1 MQDYSRQRQPNS
13 VHRSAAFLLLTLLTS
28 GLCAGEKLL
37 LGIYPDMRTFKLE
50 RPVGFQALKMS
61 DLKVNP
67 DRIRALGELRTVPY
81 TTDQLVQAAN
91 FFRDDPA
98 GRDTWRRENAAHV
111 LKYVNSWSLPPA
123 NLPAYQ
129 LRWLGLERIAE
140 TWLFT
145 GNPQIGKFVHDYA
158 VHGMT
163 LDRWFWMGQTYR
175 NWLKDD
181 VKKRYADLNT
191 LPFARILNLLLVRCR
206 DLFSAEEIA
215 RMEAKYREF
224 VLESAYEDLQ
234 RRRKWQPNNW
244 TAILSGALLLSA
256 KYFNDT
262 EKAAFAVETL
272 TDYFQSSF
280 EPDGSY
286 GEGVGYAGYAM
297 SVLPD
302 VLPYLTAAE
311 RETLFRTS
319 PLHLVTRWMVYHDFC
334 NPEKYARIAFCDDN
348 SFALPPVAVMYVLAL
363 ESGDSAAAYL
373 GSRTKWRAP
382 WWNWNAASYLLGGG
396 KDPEVKSPDAL
407 NLPLTAQFASGEL
420 IARSGWKAGDT
431 VFGCYFNVPTKVSAH
446 KRRESGNFVFG
457 YNGFPIV
464 VHSGN
469 TNLYRRPIHQL
480 SIRTSAANTVT
491 VDGAD
496 QLPVKQQNCATL
508 EFRDEPEMLLLRK
521 DMRSA
526 YSQPMKT
533 MIRTFAWLKKQNRL
547 VVMDQMSSEKGTF
560 EFRAHLHLNNMR
572 HDASL
577 KKLTE
582 KSFHYV
588 HPKAELRI
596 QTTAPCTVSSGYT
609 VSDIGSI
616 WNEKLQQAE
625 ADRGNTFVLSY
636 GPAGKCVSAAFFA
649 VLGKAAAS
657 VKESPEGVTVDGVL
671 IPWYSGK

>member
-1 MQDYSRQRQPNS
+1 MKHS

-50 RPVGFQALKMS
+50 RPVGFQPLKMS

-67 DRIRALGELRTVPY
+67 DRIRALGELRAVPY

-98 GRDTWRRENAAHV
+98 GRDTWRRQNAAHV

-244 TAILSGALLLSA
+244 TAVLSGALLLSA

-272 TDYFQSSF
+272 TGYFQSSF

-547 VVMDQMSSEKGTF
+547 VVMDQMSAEKGTF

-596 QTTAPCTVSSGYT
+596 QTNAPCTVSSGYT

-649 VLGKAAAS
+649 VLGKTAAS

>member
-1 MQDYSRQRQPNS
+1 MKHS

-50 RPVGFQALKMS
+50 RPVGFQPLKMS

-98 GRDTWRRENAAHV
+98 GRDTWRRQNAAHV

-302 VLPYLTAAE
+302 LLPYLTAVE

-596 QTTAPCTVSSGYT
+596 QTNAPCTVSSGYT

-649 VLGKAAAS
+649 VLGKTAAS

>member
-1 MQDYSRQRQPNS
+1 MKHS

-50 RPVGFQALKMS
+50 RPVGFQPLKMS

-81 TTDQLVQAAN
+81 ATDQLVQAAN

-98 GRDTWRRENAAHV
+98 GRDTWRRQNAAHV

-145 GNPQIGKFVHDYA
+145 GNSQIGKFVHDYA

-244 TAILSGALLLSA
+244 TAVLSGALLLSA

-272 TDYFQSSF
+272 TGYFQSSF

-446 KRRESGNFVFG
+446 KRRESGNFVFV

-491 VDGAD
+491 VNGTD

-596 QTTAPCTVSSGYT
+596 QTNAPCTVSSGYT

-625 ADRGNTFVLSY
+625 ADKGNTFVLSY

-649 VLGKAAAS
+649 VLGKTAAS

>member
-1 MQDYSRQRQPNS
+1 MKHS

-50 RPVGFQALKMS
+50 RPVGFQPLKMS

-81 TTDQLVQAAN
+81 ATDQLVQAAN

-98 GRDTWRRENAAHV
+98 GRDTWRRQNAAHV

-145 GNPQIGKFVHDYA
+145 GNSQIGKFVHDYA

-244 TAILSGALLLSA
+244 TAVLSGALLLSA

-272 TDYFQSSF
+272 TGYFQSSF

-348 SFALPPVAVMYVLAL
+348 SFALPPVAVMYLLAL

-491 VDGAD
+491 VNGTD

-596 QTTAPCTVSSGYT
+596 QTNAPCTVSSGYT

-625 ADRGNTFVLSY
+625 ADKGNTFVLSY

-649 VLGKAAAS
+649 VLGKTAAS

>member
-1 MQDYSRQRQPNS
+1 MKHS

-50 RPVGFQALKMS
+50 RPVGFQPLKMS

-67 DRIRALGELRTVPY
+67 DRIRALGKLRTVPY

-98 GRDTWRRENAAHV
+98 GRDTWRRQNAAHV

-457 YNGFPIV
+457 YNGFPIE

-596 QTTAPCTVSSGYT
+596 QTNAPCTVSSGYT
-609 VSDIGSI
+609 VSDRGSI

-649 VLGKAAAS
+649 VLGKTAAS

-671 IPWYSGK
+671 IPWYFGK

>member
-1 MQDYSRQRQPNS
+1 MKHS

-50 RPVGFQALKMS
+50 RPVGFQPLKMS

-67 DRIRALGELRTVPY
+67 DRIRALGELRAVPY
-81 TTDQLVQAAN
+81 TTEQLVQAAN
-91 FFRDDPA
+91 FFRDVPA
-98 GRDTWRRENAAHV
+98 GRDTWRRQNTVHV

-129 LRWLGLERIAE
+129 LRWFGLERIAE
-140 TWLFT
+140 TWFFT

-596 QTTAPCTVSSGYT
+596 QTNAPCTVSSGYT

-649 VLGKAAAS
+649 VLGKTAAS

>member
-1 MQDYSRQRQPNS
+1 MKHS

-50 RPVGFQALKMS
+50 RPVGFQPLKMS

-81 TTDQLVQAAN
+81 ATDQLVQAAN

-98 GRDTWRRENAAHV
+98 GRDTWRRQNAAHV

-145 GNPQIGKFVHDYA
+145 GNSQIGKFVHDYA

-244 TAILSGALLLSA
+244 TAVLSGALLLSA

-272 TDYFQSSF
+272 TGYFQSSF

-596 QTTAPCTVSSGYT
+596 QTNAPCTVSSGYT

-625 ADRGNTFVLSY
+625 ADKGNTFVLSY

-649 VLGKAAAS
+649 VLGKTAAS

>member
-1 MQDYSRQRQPNS
+1 MKHS

-50 RPVGFQALKMS
+50 RPVGFQPLKMS

-67 DRIRALGELRTVPY
+67 DRIRALGELRAVPY

-91 FFRDDPA
+91 FFRDVPA
-98 GRDTWRRENAAHV
+98 GRDTWRRQNTVHV

-129 LRWLGLERIAE
+129 LRWFGLERIAE
-140 TWLFT
+140 TWFFT

-244 TAILSGALLLSA
+244 TAVLSGALLLSA

-262 EKAAFAVETL
+262 GKAAFAVETL
-272 TDYFQSSF
+272 TGYFQSSF

-491 VDGAD
+491 VNGTD

-596 QTTAPCTVSSGYT
+596 QTNAPCTVSSGYT

-649 VLGKAAAS
+649 VLGKTAAS

>member
-1 MQDYSRQRQPNS
+1 MKHS

-50 RPVGFQALKMS
+50 RPVGFQPLKMS

-81 TTDQLVQAAN
+81 ATDQLVQAAN

-98 GRDTWRRENAAHV
+98 GRDTWRRQNAAHV

-145 GNPQIGKFVHDYA
+145 GNSQIGKFVHDYA

-244 TAILSGALLLSA
+244 TAVLSGALLLSA

-272 TDYFQSSF
+272 TGYFQSSF

-302 VLPYLTAAE
+302 VLPYLIAAE

-491 VDGAD
+491 VNGTD

-596 QTTAPCTVSSGYT
+596 QTNAPCTVSSGYT

-625 ADRGNTFVLSY
+625 ADKGNTFVLSY

-649 VLGKAAAS
+649 VLGKTAAS

>member
-1 MQDYSRQRQPNS
+1 MKHS

-50 RPVGFQALKMS
+50 RLVGFQPLKMS

-98 GRDTWRRENAAHV
+98 GRDTWRRQNAAHV

-596 QTTAPCTVSSGYT
+596 QTNAPCTVSSGYT

-649 VLGKAAAS
+649 VLGKTAAS

>member
-1 MQDYSRQRQPNS
+1 MKHS

-98 GRDTWRRENAAHV
+98 GRDTWRRQNAAHV

-596 QTTAPCTVSSGYT
+596 QTNAPCTVSSGYT

-649 VLGKAAAS
+649 VLGKTAAS

>member
-1 MQDYSRQRQPNS
+1 MKHS

-50 RPVGFQALKMS
+50 RPVGFQPLKMS

-67 DRIRALGELRTVPY
+67 DRIRALGELRAVPY
-81 TTDQLVQAAN
+81 TTEQLVQAAN
-91 FFRDDPA
+91 FFRDVPA
-98 GRDTWRRENAAHV
+98 GRDTWRRQNTAHV

-547 VVMDQMSSEKGTF
+547 VVMDQMSAEKGTF

-596 QTTAPCTVSSGYT
+596 QTNAPCTVSSGYT

-649 VLGKAAAS
+649 VLGKTAAS

>member
-1 MQDYSRQRQPNS
+1 MKHS

-50 RPVGFQALKMS
+50 RPVGFQPLKMS

-98 GRDTWRRENAAHV
+98 GRDTWRRQNAAHV

-140 TWLFT
+140 TWFFT

-272 TDYFQSSF
+272 TGYFQSSF

-508 EFRDEPEMLLLRK
+508 EFRDESEMLLLRK

-547 VVMDQMSSEKGTF
+547 VVMDQMSAEKGTF

-596 QTTAPCTVSSGYT
+596 QTNAPCTVSSGYT

-649 VLGKAAAS
+649 VLGKTAAS

>member
-1 MQDYSRQRQPNS
+1 MKHS

-50 RPVGFQALKMS
+50 RPVGFQPLKMS

-547 VVMDQMSSEKGTF
+547 VVMDQMSAEKGTF

-596 QTTAPCTVSSGYT
+596 QTNAPCTVSSGYT

-649 VLGKAAAS
+649 VLGKTAAS
-657 VKESPEGVTVDGVL
+657 VKESPGGVTVDGVL

>member
-1 MQDYSRQRQPNS
+1 MKHS

-50 RPVGFQALKMS
+50 RPVGFQPLKMS

-98 GRDTWRRENAAHV
+98 GRDTWRRQNAAHV

-496 QLPVKQQNCATL
+496 QVPVKQQNCATL

-547 VVMDQMSSEKGTF
+547 VVMDQMSAEKGTF

-596 QTTAPCTVSSGYT
+596 QTNAPCTVSSGYT

-649 VLGKAAAS
+649 VLGKTAAS

>member
-1 MQDYSRQRQPNS
+1 MKHS

-50 RPVGFQALKMS
+50 RPVGFQPLKMS

-98 GRDTWRRENAAHV
+98 GRDTWRRQNAAHV

-244 TAILSGALLLSA
+244 TAVLSGALLLSA

-272 TDYFQSSF
+272 TGYFQSSF

-431 VFGCYFNVPTKVSAH
+431 VFGCYFNVPTKVSTH

-491 VDGAD
+491 VNGTD

-596 QTTAPCTVSSGYT
+596 QTNAPCTVSSGYT

-625 ADRGNTFVLSY
+625 ADKGNTFVLSY

-649 VLGKAAAS
+649 VLGKTAAS

>member
-1 MQDYSRQRQPNS
+1 MKHS

-50 RPVGFQALKMS
+50 RPVGFQPLKMS

-98 GRDTWRRENAAHV
+98 GRDTWRRQNAAHV

-334 NPEKYARIAFCDDN
+334 NPKKYARIAFCDDN

-373 GSRTKWRAP
+373 GSRIKWRAP

-491 VDGAD
+491 VDGVD

-572 HDASL
+572 HNASL

-596 QTTAPCTVSSGYT
+596 QTNAPCTVSSGYT

-649 VLGKAAAS
+649 VLGKTAAS

>member
-1 MQDYSRQRQPNS
+1 MKHS

-50 RPVGFQALKMS
+50 CPVGFQPLKMS

-98 GRDTWRRENAAHV
+98 GRDTWRRQNAAHV

-272 TDYFQSSF
+272 TGYFQSSF

-457 YNGFPIV
+457 YNGFPIA

-547 VVMDQMSSEKGTF
+547 VVMDQMSAEKGTF

-596 QTTAPCTVSSGYT
+596 QTNAPCTVSSGYT

-649 VLGKAAAS
+649 VLGKTAAS

>member
-1 MQDYSRQRQPNS
+1 MKHS

-50 RPVGFQALKMS
+50 RPVGFQPLKMS

-98 GRDTWRRENAAHV
+98 GRDTWRRQNAAHV

-297 SVLPD
+297 SILPD

-508 EFRDEPEMLLLRK
+508 EFRDEPELLLLRK

-596 QTTAPCTVSSGYT
+596 QTNAPCTVSSGYT

-649 VLGKAAAS
+649 VLGKTAAS

>member
-1 MQDYSRQRQPNS
+1 MKHS

-50 RPVGFQALKMS
+50 RPVGFQPLKMS

-234 RRRKWQPNNW
+234 RRRKWQANNW
-244 TAILSGALLLSA
+244 SAILSGALLLSA

-272 TDYFQSSF
+272 TNYFQSSF

-491 VDGAD
+491 VDGVD

-596 QTTAPCTVSSGYT
+596 QTNAPCTVSSGYT

-649 VLGKAAAS
+649 VLGKTAAS

>member
-1 MQDYSRQRQPNS
+1 MKHS

-50 RPVGFQALKMS
+50 RPVGFQPLKMS

-67 DRIRALGELRTVPY
+67 DRIRALGELRAVPY

-98 GRDTWRRENAAHV
+98 GRDTWRRQNAAHV

-547 VVMDQMSSEKGTF
+547 VVMDQMSAEKGTF

-596 QTTAPCTVSSGYT
+596 QTNASCTVSSGYT

-649 VLGKAAAS
+649 VLGKTAAS

>member
-1 MQDYSRQRQPNS
+1 MKHS

-50 RPVGFQALKMS
+50 RPVGFQPLKMS

-98 GRDTWRRENAAHV
+98 GRDTWRRQNAAHV

-302 VLPYLTAAE
+302 VLPYLTAVE

-420 IARSGWKAGDT
+420 IARSGWKAGNT

-547 VVMDQMSSEKGTF
+547 VVMDQMSAEKGTF

-596 QTTAPCTVSSGYT
+596 QTNAPCTVSSGYT

-649 VLGKAAAS
+649 VLGKTAAS

>member
-1 MQDYSRQRQPNS
+1 MKHS

-50 RPVGFQALKMS
+50 RPVGFQPLKMS

-98 GRDTWRRENAAHV
+98 GRDTWRRQNAAHV

-163 LDRWFWMGQTYR
+163 LDHWFWMGQTYR

-596 QTTAPCTVSSGYT
+596 QTNAPCTVSSGYT

-649 VLGKAAAS
+649 VLGKTAAS

>member
-1 MQDYSRQRQPNS
+1 MKHS

-50 RPVGFQALKMS
+50 RPVGFQPLKMS

-98 GRDTWRRENAAHV
+98 GRDTWRKQNAAHV

-348 SFALPPVAVMYVLAL
+348 SFALPPVTVMYVLAL

-547 VVMDQMSSEKGTF
+547 VVMDQMSAEKGTF

-596 QTTAPCTVSSGYT
+596 QTNAPCTVSSGYT

-649 VLGKAAAS
+649 VLGKTAAS

-671 IPWYSGK
+671 IPWYSGKGGSR

>member
-1 MQDYSRQRQPNS
+1 MKHS

-50 RPVGFQALKMS
+50 RPVGFQPLKMS

-98 GRDTWRRENAAHV
+98 GRDTWRRQNAAHV

-491 VDGAD
+491 VDGVD

-596 QTTAPCTVSSGYT
+596 QTNAPCTVSSGYT

-649 VLGKAAAS
+649 VLGKTAAS

>member
-1 MQDYSRQRQPNS
+1 MKHS

-50 RPVGFQALKMS
+50 RPVGFQPLKMS

-98 GRDTWRRENAAHV
+98 GRDTWRRQNAAHV

-560 EFRAHLHLNNMR
+560 KFRAHLHLNNMR

-596 QTTAPCTVSSGYT
+596 QTNAPCTVSSGYT

-649 VLGKAAAS
+649 VLGKTAAS

>member
-1 MQDYSRQRQPNS
+1 MKHS

-50 RPVGFQALKMS
+50 RPVGFQPLKMS

-67 DRIRALGELRTVPY
+67 DRIRALGELRAVPY

-98 GRDTWRRENAAHV
+98 GRDTWRRQNAAHV

-244 TAILSGALLLSA
+244 TAVLSGALLLSA

-596 QTTAPCTVSSGYT
+596 QTNAPCTVSSGYT

-649 VLGKAAAS
+649 VLGKTAAS

>member
-1 MQDYSRQRQPNS
+1 MKHS

-50 RPVGFQALKMS
+50 RPVGFQPLKMS

-67 DRIRALGELRTVPY
+67 DRIRALGELRAVPY
-81 TTDQLVQAAN
+81 TTEQLVQAAN
-91 FFRDDPA
+91 FFRDVPA
-98 GRDTWRRENAAHV
+98 GRDTWRRQNAAHV
-111 LKYVNSWSLPPA
+111 LKYVNSWSLPSA

-547 VVMDQMSSEKGTF
+547 VVMDQMSSEKGSF

-596 QTTAPCTVSSGYT
+596 QTNAPCTVSSGYT

-649 VLGKAAAS
+649 VLGKTAAS

>member
-1 MQDYSRQRQPNS
+1 MKHS

-50 RPVGFQALKMS
+50 RPVGFQPLKMS

-98 GRDTWRRENAAHV
+98 GRDTWRRQNAAHV

-244 TAILSGALLLSA
+244 TAVLSGALLLSA

-272 TDYFQSSF
+272 TGYFQSSF

-431 VFGCYFNVPTKVSAH
+431 VFGYYFNVPTKVSAH

-491 VDGAD
+491 VNGTD

-596 QTTAPCTVSSGYT
+596 QTNAPCTVSSGYT

-625 ADRGNTFVLSY
+625 ADKGNTFVLSY

-649 VLGKAAAS
+649 VLGKTAAS

>member
-1 MQDYSRQRQPNS
+1 MKHS

-50 RPVGFQALKMS
+50 RPVGFQPLKMS
-61 DLKVNP
+61 DQKVNP

-98 GRDTWRRENAAHV
+98 GRDTWRRQNAAHV

-596 QTTAPCTVSSGYT
+596 QTNAPCTVSSGYT

-649 VLGKAAAS
+649 VLGKTAAS

>member
-1 MQDYSRQRQPNS
+1 MKHS

-50 RPVGFQALKMS
+50 RPVGFQPLKMS

-98 GRDTWRRENAAHV
+98 GRDTWRRQNAAHV
-111 LKYVNSWSLPPA
+111 LKHVNSWSLPPA

-145 GNPQIGKFVHDYA
+145 GNPQIGKFVHDYV

-302 VLPYLTAAE
+302 VLPYLIAAE

-547 VVMDQMSSEKGTF
+547 VVMDQISVEKGTF

-596 QTTAPCTVSSGYT
+596 QTNAPCTVSSGYT

-649 VLGKAAAS
+649 VLGKTAAS

>member
-1 MQDYSRQRQPNS
+1 MKHS

-50 RPVGFQALKMS
+50 RPVGFQPLKMS

-67 DRIRALGELRTVPY
+67 DRIRALGELRAVPY
-81 TTDQLVQAAN
+81 TTEQLVQAAN
-91 FFRDDPA
+91 FFRDVPA
-98 GRDTWRRENAAHV
+98 GRDTWRRQNTAHV

-363 ESGDSAAAYL
+363 ESGDSAAAAYL

-547 VVMDQMSSEKGTF
+547 VVMDQMSAEKGTF

-596 QTTAPCTVSSGYT
+596 QTNAPCTVSSGYT

-649 VLGKAAAS
+649 VLGKTAAS

>member
-1 MQDYSRQRQPNS
+1 MKHS

-50 RPVGFQALKMS
+50 RPVGFQPLKMS

-98 GRDTWRRENAAHV
+98 GRDTWRRQNAAHV

-163 LDRWFWMGQTYR
+163 LDSWFWMGQTYR

-348 SFALPPVAVMYVLAL
+348 SFALPPVTVMYVLAL

-547 VVMDQMSSEKGTF
+547 VVMDQMSAEKGTF

-596 QTTAPCTVSSGYT
+596 QTNAPCTVSSGYT

-649 VLGKAAAS
+649 VLGKTAAS

>member
-1 MQDYSRQRQPNS
+1 MKHS

-50 RPVGFQALKMS
+50 RPVGFQPLKMS

-67 DRIRALGELRTVPY
+67 DRIRALGELRAVPY
-81 TTDQLVQAAN
+81 TTEQLVQAAN
-91 FFRDDPA
+91 FFRDVPA
-98 GRDTWRRENAAHV
+98 GRDTWRRQNTVHV

-302 VLPYLTAAE
+302 LLPYLTAVE

-457 YNGFPIV
+457 YNGFSIV

-596 QTTAPCTVSSGYT
+596 QTNAPCTVSSGYT

-649 VLGKAAAS
+649 VLGKTAAS

>member
-1 MQDYSRQRQPNS
+1 MKHS

-50 RPVGFQALKMS
+50 RPVGFQPLKMS

-98 GRDTWRRENAAHV
+98 GRDTWRRQNAAHV

-244 TAILSGALLLSA
+244 TAVLSGALLLSA

-272 TDYFQSSF
+272 TGYFQSSF

-373 GSRTKWRAP
+373 GSRTKWRTP

-547 VVMDQMSSEKGTF
+547 VVMDQMSAEKGTF

-596 QTTAPCTVSSGYT
+596 QTNAPCMVSSGYT
-609 VSDIGSI
+609 VSDRGSI

-649 VLGKAAAS
+649 VLGKNAAS

>member
-1 MQDYSRQRQPNS
+1 MKHS

-50 RPVGFQALKMS
+50 HPVGFQPLKMS

-67 DRIRALGELRTVPY
+67 DRIRALGELRAVPY

-98 GRDTWRRENAAHV
+98 GRDTWRRQNAAHV

-244 TAILSGALLLSA
+244 TAVLSGALLLSA

-272 TDYFQSSF
+272 TGYFQSSF

-382 WWNWNAASYLLGGG
+382 WWNWNAASYLLGNG
-396 KDPEVKSPDAL
+396 KNPEVKSPDAL

-547 VVMDQMSSEKGTF
+547 VVMDQMSAEKGTF

-596 QTTAPCTVSSGYT
+596 QTNAPCTVSSGYT

-625 ADRGNTFVLSY
+625 ADKGNTFVLSY

-649 VLGKAAAS
+649 VLGKTAAS